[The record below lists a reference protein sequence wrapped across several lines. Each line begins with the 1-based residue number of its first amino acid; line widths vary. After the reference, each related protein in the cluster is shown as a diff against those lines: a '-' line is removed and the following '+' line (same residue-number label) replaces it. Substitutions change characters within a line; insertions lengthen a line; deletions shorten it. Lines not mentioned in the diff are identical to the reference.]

1 MRLGPE
7 FALTAIVTAGV
18 GVGMV
23 RMGLRKRLLE
33 ARADSRRCPS
43 CGQAAPVQAL
53 PTLLPF
59 VSARAGSE
67 AWPGS
72 QSR

>member
-23 RMGLRKRLLE
+23 RMGRRKRLLE

-43 CGQAAPVQAL
+43 CGQIVK
-53 PTLLPF
+53 
-59 VSARAGSE
+59 ARHC
-67 AWPGS
+67 PRC
-72 QSR
+72 SRS